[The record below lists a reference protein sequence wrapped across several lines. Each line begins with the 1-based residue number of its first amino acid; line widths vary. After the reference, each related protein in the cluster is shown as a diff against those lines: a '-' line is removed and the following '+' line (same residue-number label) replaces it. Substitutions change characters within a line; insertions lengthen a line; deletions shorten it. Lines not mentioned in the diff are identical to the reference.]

1 MTSIK
6 DVADAAQVSTATVSR
21 ALSNPD
27 IVSLKTR
34 NKIFKA
40 VEQTGYV
47 PNALARNFRRKRS
60 DTALILIP
68 DISNI
73 FFADIVRGIE
83 HKAISV
89 GYQVLIGDTQ
99 YSHAREVDY
108 YDAIMQRKADG
119 IISLGRH
126 APFPPELLKQQD
138 QSKQPAFVAALE
150 YGDELDIPLIGIDN
164 KLAAYEATNFL
175 LSHNHKDIA
184 FLNGP
189 EASLLSRER
198 YQGHKDALAEAG
210 IKPYKALY
218 RAGDFTA
225 ESGRQ
230 AMQRLLASKKKF
242 TAVFVANDEMA
253 FGAIHTIHEAGLRIP
268 DDISIIG
275 FDDIHFSK
283 YTSPP
288 LTTVH
293 QPRFAIGETCMDILI
308 KLLNNEESESQ
319 QVVLPHKIIERK
331 SVKTI

>member
-138 QSKQPAFVAALE
+138 QSK
-150 YGDELDIPLIGIDN
+150 
-164 KLAAYEATNFL
+164 
-175 LSHNHKDIA
+175 
-184 FLNGP
+184 
-189 EASLLSRER
+189 
-198 YQGHKDALAEAG
+198 
-210 IKPYKALY
+210 
-218 RAGDFTA
+218 
-225 ESGRQ
+225 
-230 AMQRLLASKKKF
+230 AM
-242 TAVFVANDEMA
+242 
-253 FGAIHTIHEAGLRIP
+253 
-268 DDISIIG
+268 
-275 FDDIHFSK
+275 
-283 YTSPP
+283 
-288 LTTVH
+288 
-293 QPRFAIGETCMDILI
+293 
-308 KLLNNEESESQ
+308 NEC
-319 QVVLPHKIIERK
+319 VLP
-331 SVKTI
+331 